1 MNALLPPL
9 SNTHNLGFGCSTLGG
24 STDIKTSLRM
34 LEVAYGYG
42 ICHFDVARSYGY
54 GQAESILGHFLKGKR
69 PHVVIT
75 SKFGIAPP
83 RSFPFMEEAK
93 SIARKIHKIS
103 PALVS
108 RLVGQFSPHASQT
121 NRISPSFVRASLE
134 TSLSE
139 LGTDYLDIYL
149 LHNLPYSQVIR
160 EDIWHE
166 LEKAKEAGKIRAWG
180 ATCES
185 KEELDLFL
193 ELGSPLSVL
202 QHPFIFDRPSG
213 SQPTHS
219 SIQKIIFS
227 VMRLCGSLQTDP
239 PPSFFKH
246 LAPNLLYPGLIE
258 NIREAWLYIAAKENP
273 HAKILCSMTR
283 EEHIVRNLKIMETP
297 GLSEETLA
305 TMRKIVTAGKY
316 TGEPILS
323 KSSQDLHYP
332 LEIAA

>member
-75 SKFGIAPP
+75 SKFGIAPARP
-83 RSFPFMEEAK
+83 FPFMEEAK
-93 SIARKIHKIS
+93 ILARKIHKIS
-103 PALVS
+103 PRLVS
-108 RLVGQFSPHASQT
+108 RLAGKLSPQVSEKT
-121 NRISPSFVRASLE
+121 WVSPSLVKASLE
-134 TSLSE
+134 KSLSE

-149 LHNLPYSQVIR
+149 LHNLPYNQIVR

-185 KEELDLFL
+185 NRELDLFL
-193 ELGSPLSVL
+193 GLGSPLSVL

-213 SQPTHS
+213 SQPIHS

-227 VMRLCGSLQTDP
+227 VMRLCGSMQADP
-239 PPSFFKH
+239 PLSFFKY
-246 LAPNLLYPGLIE
+246 LAPNLLYPGLIQ

-273 HAKILCSMTR
+273 HTKILCSMTK

-323 KSSQDLHYP
+323 KSSQELLYP